1 MNNSNNDNDIFW
13 FNNNY
18 LILINNYDL
27 LPISS
32 MSWERKLNSITRL
45 IILLTFIC
53 FLITKNKNIIV
64 VALICILLI
73 ILSYKYNIKENYINV
88 STSSNQNRNKNN
100 SNSIPLKSILK
111 KDFYQNNKS
120 NPFGNVLL
128 PEINDNP
135 NRKPAPPS
143 FNLNVEKDNTNN
155 VKEAIQS
162 LNPDIIDTN
171 KQLFGDIYQ
180 NFELDQ
186 SNRIFYS
193 NANTKVTN
201 DQGAFAEFLYG
212 NMPSAKEGNQFALL
226 QDNYRYILY

>member
-1 MNNSNNDNDIFW
+1 MNNSNNDIFW

-18 LILINNYDL
+18 LILFNNYDL
-27 LPISS
+27 LPNSN
-32 MSWERKLNSITRL
+32 MTWEGKLNSITRL
-45 IILLTFIC
+45 IILLSVIC
-53 FLITKNKNIIV
+53 FLITKNKNIIIV
-64 VALICILLI
+64 GLICIILI
-73 ILSYKYNIKENYINV
+73 ILSYKYNFKENYINV
-88 STSSNQNRNKNN
+88 STSSNKLKKNNN

-128 PEINDNP
+128 PEINRNP

-143 FNLNVEKDNTNN
+143 FNLDVEKDNTNN

>member
-1 MNNSNNDNDIFW
+1 MNNSNNDIFW

-18 LILINNYDL
+18 LILFNNYDL
-27 LPISS
+27 LPNSN
-32 MSWERKLNSITRL
+32 MTWEGKLNSITRL
-45 IILLTFIC
+45 IILLSVIC
-53 FLITKNKNIIV
+53 FLITKNKNIIIFG
-64 VALICILLI
+64 LICIILI
-73 ILSYKYNIKENYINV
+73 ILSYKYNFKENYINV
-88 STSSNQNRNKNN
+88 STSSNKLKKNNN

-128 PEINDNP
+128 PEINSNP

-143 FNLNVEKDNTNN
+143 FNLDVEKDNTNN